1 LRDFSETVFTHA
13 EDLSHLK
20 RRFCHVLIIEQQCA
34 TVFKSV
40 ALEAAEKDVYE
51 PVVSY
56 WAACRMQDLKPE
68 HIVSESV
75 EA

>member
-1 LRDFSETVFTHA
+1 
-13 EDLSHLK
+13 
-20 RRFCHVLIIEQQCA
+20 VLIIEQQCA